1 MALTAETQGRHPA
14 YPEQDEFLF
23 DSPEYAK
30 QQGPNFAAIRSGA
43 EFVVLRRRVRRFIFP
58 MSALFM
64 ALYMTFVLLAAYAHE
79 FMSIKVLG
87 LINMGMVLGLAQFVS
102 SVLIMLAY
110 CRYARLK
117 LDPAL
122 EAVRASA
129 GVAS

>member
-1 MALTAETQGRHPA
+1 MALTTKTQGRHPV

-23 DSPEYAK
+23 DSPEHAK
-30 QQGPNFAAIRSGA
+30 QGPNFAAIRSGA
-43 EFVVLRRRVRRFIFP
+43 EFGVLRRRVRRFIFP

-64 ALYMTFVLLAAYAHE
+64 ALYMTFVLLAAYAHA

-87 LINMGMVLGLAQFVS
+87 LINMGMVLGLAQFVT
-102 SVLIMLAY
+102 SVLIMLIY